1 MKKIII
7 WLTAGLV
14 LILGLTACKRGPRVI
29 MAPGYEQNPA
39 FGSSDGGETVAVI
52 PTEDPAEDE
61 VEAEIIPENVYLLS
75 SRLLSFVPIQGWIN
89 ENDKPNYVKFREET
103 GEAWFEVAIETT
115 GYTLDEGGFDNYAS
129 NLHYS
134 LYAEADEFIIDE
146 SISDE
151 GERRF
156 LATFIL
162 NGVQW
167 KTLDIIIQ
175 RNEIIY
181 LLSFHAPAELWD
193 DYSPQFI
200 DVYESLTLY
209 TGYGSSGDYLY
220 AFSKTYRDPG
230 EVFAVRRP
238 MGWAVTG
245 VEIIGGRTRR
255 QAIVSP
261 DGKSQ
266 MLLMIY
272 DAEVELTS
280 YNIGQ
285 TAIGLLRELIIDDLT
300 IESDGILDDGRI
312 RLDWISPS
320 TNATGFSFFWLN
332 NPDLYLL
339 TFMHDNHYPG
349 VNQEI
354 NYRIGDSFRFT
365 AN

>member
-1 MKKIII
+1 MKKI
-7 WLTAGLV
+7 LV
-14 LILGLTACKRGPRVI
+14 LLSIGMMLVVGLSACKMGTRVI

-39 FGSSDGGETVAVI
+39 FGSSDEGEAVEI
-52 PTEDPAEDE
+52 VPTEESA
-61 VEAEIIPENVYLLS
+61 EAEPDAEVIPENAYLLS
-75 SRLLSFVPIQGWIN
+75 SRLLSFVPVQDWIN
-89 ENDKPNYVKFREET
+89 ENDRPNYVKFSEEG
-103 GEAWFEVAIETT
+103 GEGWFEVAIETT
-115 GYTLDEGGFDNYAS
+115 GYTLDETGFDNYAS

-134 LYAEADEFIIDE
+134 LYAETDEFIIEE
-146 SISDE
+146 SIKEE
-151 GERRF
+151 GEQRF
-156 LATFIL
+156 LATFFL
-162 NGVQW
+162 NEVQW

-181 LLSFHAPAELWD
+181 LLSFHAPAELWEE
-193 DYSPQFI
+193 YYPQFI
-200 DVYESLTLY
+200 DVSESLTLY

-230 EVFAVRRP
+230 EAFLVRRP
-238 MGWAVTG
+238 MGWSVTG

-285 TAIGLLRELIIDDLT
+285 TAIGLLRELIIDDLA

-365 AN
+365 SN